1 MMNFAKI
8 VFESKDVIKFKAELK
23 NLVSKDPKAKT
34 LFKAF
39 QSDADKVVDY
49 IDYVM
54 SKYPK
59 DLDALMNKTNINYDE
74 AVDILV
80 KGI

>member
-1 MMNFAKI
+1 MNFQKI
-8 VFESKDVIKFKAELK
+8 VFESKDINTFKSELK
-23 NLVSKDPKAKT
+23 DLVSKDIKAKT

-39 QSDADKVVDY
+39 QKDQDKVVDY

-59 DLDALMNKTNINYDE
+59 ELDSLMKKTNIGYE
-74 AVDILV
+74 ETLDILI